1 MFDLQVTRNQYGA
14 NNTRDTETFS
24 DQPVEDRTKV
34 HEYNNDFD
42 EFNTAN
48 YTVTAIGTAG
58 ATFAAIAGDGGIVQS
73 TGGAAINSGYSLQN
87 VRADYLMALGFRCF
101 AEFVFSTDSALSNLL
116 VGLINTT
123 AAPFTP
129 ANITDGIYVQSL
141 GTTALNVIAVAG
153 GNAKIT
159 QAGVAVL
166 NPGLANY
173 VSFKFYW
180 DGAIYAAAP
189 AGRIIWELSGAGVV
203 APVRGEFSNV
213 PGAAFALPVGFPSA
227 TLLNPTMAFTSSTAA
242 ARQMNLDLF
251 SVIKERVNV
260 LVTPTF

>member
-1 MFDLQVTRNQYGA
+1 MYDYSVTRNQYGA

-42 EFNTAN
+42 EFNTTN

-58 ATFAAIAGDGGIVQS
+58 TTFQAIAGDGGIVQAV
-73 TGGAAINSGYSLQN
+73 GGAAINSGYSLQN
-87 VRADYLMALGFRCF
+87 TRADYVMALGLRCF
-101 AEFVFSTDSALSNLL
+101 ADFIFSVDSALANIL
-116 VGLINTT
+116 VGLLNTT

-159 QAGVAVL
+159 QAAVAVL
-166 NPGLANY
+166 NPGLGNY
-173 VSFKFYW
+173 VTFKAYW
-180 DGAIYAAAP
+180 DGGIYAAAP
-189 AGRIIWELSGAGVV
+189 AGRIVWELSGPGVV
-203 APVRGEFSNV
+203 APVRGSFG
-213 PGAAFALPVGFPSA
+213 GASASVLPVGWPSA
-227 TLLNPTMAFTSSTAA
+227 TALNPTMGFTSSTAA
-242 ARQMNLDLF
+242 ARTQNLDLF

>member
-1 MFDLQVTRNQYGA
+1 MYDLQVTRNQFGA

-48 YTVTAIGTAG
+48 YTVTALGVAATTFG
-58 ATFAAIAGDGGIVQS
+58 AVIGDGGIIQAVS
-73 TGGAAINSGYSLQN
+73 SANANAGYSLQN

-101 AEFVFSTDSALSNLL
+101 GDFVVSTDSALSNLL

-129 ANITDGIYVQSL
+129 ANITDGIYMQTL
-141 GTTALNVIAVAG
+141 GTTAINVIAVAG
-153 GNAKIT
+153 GNAKVT
-159 QAGVAVL
+159 VANAAVL
-166 NPGLANY
+166 NPGLGNY
-173 VSFKFYW
+173 VTFKFYW
-180 DGAIYAAAP
+180 DGGIYAAAP
-189 AGRIIWELSGAGVV
+189 AGRILYELSGPGVV
-203 APVRGEFSNV
+203 APARGSFSNV
-213 PGAAFALPVGFPSA
+213 ANSANPLPVGWPSA
-227 TLLNPTMAFTSSTAA
+227 AFLNPTIAFTASTAA
-242 ARQMNLDLF
+242 ARTMNADLF

-260 LVTPTF
+260 LVTPPF

>member
-1 MFDLQVTRNQYGA
+1 MYDLQVTRNQFGA

-34 HEYNNDFD
+34 HEFNNDFD
-42 EFNTAN
+42 EFNTGN

-58 ATFAAIAGDGGIVQS
+58 ATFAAIAGDGGLVQA

-87 VRADYLMALGFRCF
+87 VRATYLMQAGLRCF

-116 VGLINTT
+116 AGLMNTT

-153 GNAKIT
+153 GGAKVT
-159 QAGVAVL
+159 QAAVALL
-166 NPGLANY
+166 NPGLGNL
-173 VSFKFYW
+173 VTFKTYW

-189 AGRIIWELSGAGVV
+189 AGRIVWELSGPGVV
-203 APVRGEFSNV
+203 APVRGSFGGSS
-213 PGAAFALPVGFPSA
+213 AFALPVGWPSA
-227 TLLNPTMAFTSSTAA
+227 VVLNPTMAFTSSTAA